1 MEIAFAYYAPE
12 RRAAHAGMAIAGV
25 AASCLAGARTVP
37 SHWLEICK
45 MIDWIPVVFVIF
57 KLSMF
62 STCMFFAIKWHY
74 DQGKKGGNP
83 RAVLRAGGKVAAI
96 FLAAL
101 LLLGLLTFTLV
112 RTMGLDLTFS

>member
-1 MEIAFAYYAPE
+1 
-12 RRAAHAGMAIAGV
+12 MAIAGV
-25 AASCLAGARTVP
+25 VASCFAEARTAP
-37 SHWLEICK
+37 SHWLEIRK

-57 KLSMF
+57 KLGMF

-96 FLAAL
+96 FMAAL
-101 LLLGLLTFTLV
+101 MLLGLLTFTLV
-112 RTMGLDLTFS
+112 RTMGLDLTLS